1 MNPPGVIGRE
11 AAGRND
17 TMDMGM
23 KVEFLAPGM
32 QHAEET
38 NLGTKMPR
46 IASHFEKS
54 FGTGAEQETVED
66 LLVL

>member
-1 MNPPGVIGRE
+1 MNVRM
-11 AAGRND
+11 NF
-17 TMDMGM
+17 
-23 KVEFLAPGM
+23 EFLAPGM

-38 NLGTKMPR
+38 NLCTKMPR

>member
-1 MNPPGVIGRE
+1 
-11 AAGRND
+11 
-17 TMDMGM
+17 MDMGM
-23 KVEFLAPGM
+23 NFEFLAPGM
-32 QHAEET
+32 QHAEEA
-38 NLGTKMPR
+38 NLCAEVSR